1 MGKIKEKLSE
11 ANSKIDWFDVF
22 EPFLIILAVSLF
34 LFGIYKDLTKTV
46 KLLKRLGQ
54 RFKDD
59 TEITPAE

>member
-1 MGKIKEKLSE
+1 MGKIREKLSE
-11 ANSKIDWFDVF
+11 ANSKIDWFEVF

-34 LFGIYKDLTKTV
+34 LFGIYKDLIKTV